1 MVTLSPLEMFQGSL
15 TLIAVLISFILG
27 LIIILKYFKFKRIQL
42 LLVGVTWILL
52 MSVYWPDAITF
63 ILILTTGNPLNKY
76 VYFFL
81 ANAFI
86 APVHITWVTVITDLI
101 WKKNKKIIRLLFAI
115 EAIIFEVIF
124 LSVFFIDPD
133 QIGTQIAVF
142 VVQWALFVDIYL
154 IFSIV
159 MFLGTGLL
167 FARESLKAQNAEL
180 QLKAKF
186 LILAFVTF
194 TIGAVLDV
202 AFESD
207 EITIFLARLL
217 VIIAAFAFYIGFT
230 LPKFIK
236 ELFVK

>member
-63 ILILTTGNPLNKY
+63 ILILTTGNPLDRY
-76 VYFFL
+76 IYFFL

-86 APVHITWVTVITDLI
+86 APIHITWVVVITDLI

-115 EAIIFEVIF
+115 EAILFEIIF

-133 QIGTQIAVF
+133 LIGTQIAVF
-142 VVQWALFVDIYL
+142 VVQFALFVDIYL

-194 TIGAVLDV
+194 TMGAVLDV

-207 EITIFLARLL
+207 EITIFLARLF

-230 LPKFIK
+230 LPRFIK